1 MHGKDEKKPKHFH
14 FLRHLFVTYIN
25 IEKQHLSLK
34 PEPMQHP
41 NSREA
46 TAFTAAEVRN
56 SSHQTKT
63 MKSTLGIC
71 FHWATISLFFLSRS
85 LVLYLS
91 VHVCL
96 HVCVCVCMCVCVFA
110 CVCVCVC
117 PVFSLLPGTT
127 WKVDTRSWASCA
139 GWGPRTHW
147 AYERNWRGKD

>member
-1 MHGKDEKKPKHFH
+1 MHGKDEKNPKHFH

-96 HVCVCVCMCVCVFA
+96 HVCVCVCMCVCV
-110 CVCVCVC
+110 CVC